1 MSATK
6 RAKRFGQGEELRR
19 RYASLKVSHPFE
31 KVEAAF
37 VPADLSFL
45 LTDTNSL
52 KITYISDHRD
62 LPRGARLRQWVDYG
76 VIAGHARLAWKA
88 GYTPTTLS
96 EAIDLAVSMGP
107 ETSRQEWLEIL
118 IKHPRTK
125 RFLKACAAVGID
137 GPWLEVGLR
146 SGASLKLL
154 RDLRKVG
161 VPPRYVTANIIT
173 GCSDS
178 RSIQEWFAAGIS
190 PWASAQFIAAG
201 LRAGEALTWLQ
212 AGFVPDEIIE
222 FVSANESIT
231 ACKAWLP
238 NVPCSKVFRRAGG
251 SRFGI
256 AGAYLG
262 RVWLAVCALDT
273 PSTYQ
278 SAMFS
283 TARQARSF
291 LDGGYLSVSGY
302 GFGSHSYSLIDGELA
317 LRFLCYR
324 IGVRPP
330 RKAPGTPDSLD
341 QQTLEREFRR
351 CREMSPP

>member
-6 RAKRFGQGEELRR
+6 RAKGFDQDEVLRR
-19 RYASLKVSHPFE
+19 RYAALMVHHPFE
-31 KVEAAF
+31 RVEAAF
-37 VPADLSFL
+37 EPADLSFL
-45 LTDTNSL
+45 LTDTDSL
-52 KITYISDHRD
+52 KITYIADHQD
-62 LPRGARLRQWVDYG
+62 LPRGARLRQWVDCG
-76 VIAGHARLAWKA
+76 VIAAHARLASKA

-107 ETSRQEWLEIL
+107 ETSRKGWLETL
-118 IKHPRTK
+118 LNHPRTK
-125 RFLKACAAVGID
+125 RFLKACAAAGID

-161 VPPRYVTANIIT
+161 VPPRYVTADLIA
-173 GCSDS
+173 GCSDA
-178 RSIQEWFAAGIS
+178 RSIQEWFAAGVS

-201 LRAGEALTWLQ
+201 LRAGEALSWLQ
-212 AGFVPDEIIE
+212 AGFIPDEIIK

-238 NVPCSKVFRRAGG
+238 NVPYSKVFRRAGG

-256 AGAYLG
+256 AGPYQG
-262 RVWLAVCALDT
+262 RVWRAVSALDT

-291 LDGGYLSVSGY
+291 LDGGYMSVSGY
-302 GFGSHSYSLIDGELA
+302 GFGSHSDSLVDGELA

-330 RKAPGTPDSLD
+330 REAPGARGSLD

-351 CREMSPP
+351 CHEMSPP